1 MRVPS
6 SSVGKQSK
14 LLFKPTEVELG
25 LQVGVE
31 FDKKEAVV
39 DVLIPASGQH
49 LPVIKVLVLHVQQVL
64 QSWLEAEATQLSGPH
79 FALIDYLD
87 YFS

>member
-1 MRVPS
+1 MQWAPLGKRAKLNSNFNQLSPPPS
-6 SSVGKQSK
+6 S
-14 LLFKPTEVELG
+14 
-25 LQVGVE
+25 
-31 FDKKEAVV
+31 D
-39 DVLIPASGQH
+39 QH

>member
-1 MRVPS
+1 MQWAPLGKRAKLNSNFNQLSPPPS
-6 SSVGKQSK
+6 SDQY
-14 LLFKPTEVELG
+14 
-25 LQVGVE
+25 
-31 FDKKEAVV
+31 
-39 DVLIPASGQH
+39 

>member
-1 MRVPS
+1 MQWAPL
-6 SSVGKQSK
+6 GKRAK
-14 LLFKPTEVELG
+14 LNSNFNQLSP
-25 LQVGVE
+25 
-31 FDKKEAVV
+31 
-39 DVLIPASGQH
+39 PPPSGQH